1 MVAAAY
7 AATVIGLPFLYPVS
21 PSKFL
26 SRNILAVS
34 NSSPIIPSRSS
45 HVRKV
50 YFSFVLAVRL
60 ALASISMTC

>member
-1 MVAAAY
+1 MVAAY
-7 AATVIGLPFLYPVS
+7 AATAIGLPLRKAVS

-26 SRNILAVS
+26 SSHILAVS
-34 NSSPIIPSRSS
+34 NSSPIIPRRRS

-60 ALASISMTC
+60 ALAPLCVSA